1 MTPQEFIAKWR
12 RSRGQ
17 ESAGAQ
23 EWFIDLCRVVEHPTP
38 AELDPRQEWYTFER
52 AVRESSG
59 RRGRA
64 DVYKRSYFAWE
75 FKGLHR
81 DLDEAYRQ
89 LQRYREALNNPPLL
103 VVSDF
108 RTIRIHTNFTN
119 KVPIVHTILLDDV
132 GDPEQLGILRSV
144 FHNPDTLEPEISP
157 DDVTKATA
165 NIFAKIAA
173 SMRERGVDSLD
184 VARFLNRLV
193 FCFFAQDVGVLPN
206 RVLSQLCENYHN
218 DPAEFN
224 EGLQELFAQ
233 MNEGGR
239 FGIDRIR
246 QFNGDL
252 FTDPDTVLMTTGELE
267 GLSEATER
275 NWAHIEPSI
284 FGTLFERVV
293 DPNKQG
299 LVGAQY
305 TSEADI
311 LSVIDP
317 VIIKPLQAEWSE
329 VERQVGGLTLLEGQQ
344 DEAQAR
350 RLLTEFQ
357 ARLSSLK
364 VLDPACGSGNFL
376 YVALRQLHDLEKAVL
391 TLAADLNLRGFLP
404 EVSPEQCY
412 GIEIDPYASDLARTS
427 LWIGHLQWLIENGHQ
442 YNREPVLGSL
452 NTIECRDALIEFID
466 YWPECAA
473 IFGTDFSRYS
483 AYSEEDR
490 QEILEIG
497 EALWP
502 EGDAIFGAPP
512 KLYREARWPA
522 VDYIV
527 GNPPFLGHFPFR
539 EQLGDKYVNA
549 VYDLYGD
556 RIPNSSDLCCYWFE
570 KARAQ
575 IESGN
580 SRRAGLLAT
589 QSIRFQSN
597 RPVLAR
603 IKETGYIFSAV
614 SDQDWVLDGANVHI
628 SIICF
633 DDGSQTTR
641 ILDGERVSNINAD
654 LTGGADL
661 TQARTL
667 AENADLSF
675 MGDIK
680 VGPFEIT
687 NELAQ
692 EMLRQPNPHGKL
704 NSDVIKRWMIG
715 RDINQ
720 VSRDM
725 WIIDFG
731 TDMTGADAA
740 LYEAPFE
747 YVRANV
753 KPGRDGNRD
762 LRFRNYWWLHGR
774 PRIEMREALTGLTR
788 YIGTSMVSR
797 HRMFSYIDGH
807 VLPDATIIVFPRD
820 DDYFFGV
827 LHSRIHGLWASA
839 MGTQLESRP
848 RYTPTTCFE
857 TFPFPRP
864 TGEQQ
869 EIIAAAA
876 AVLNR
881 LRENWLNPVDMF
893 GNPSLTA
900 PERRRRTLTNLY
912 NQRPTWLANA
922 HATLDAAVADA
933 YGWPPDLPDAEVL
946 ERLLALNLE
955 RSAAETGQGVE

>member
-1 MTPQEFIAKWR
+1 MAANAMTPQEFIAKWR

-89 LQRYREALNNPPLL
+89 LQRYREALNNPPVL

-108 RTIRIHTNFTN
+108 RTIRVHTNFTN
-119 KVPIVHTILLDDV
+119 KVPLVHTILLDDL
-132 GDPEQLGILRSV
+132 GEPEQLEILRSV
-144 FHNPDTLEPEISP
+144 FHNPDALEPEISP

-165 NIFAKIAA
+165 DIFARIAA

-184 VARFLNRLV
+184 VARLLNRLV
-193 FCFFAQDVGVLPN
+193 FCFFAQDVGLLPG
-206 RVLSQLCENYHN
+206 QMITELCENFHDN
-218 DPAEFN
+218 PAEFDQ
-224 EGLQELFAQ
+224 GLQELFRR
-233 MNEGGR
+233 MNDGGR
-239 FGIDRIR
+239 FGVQTIR

-267 GLSEATER
+267 GLAEATER

-311 LSVIDP
+311 RSVIDP

-329 VERQVGGLTLLEGQQ
+329 VERKVGGLTLLEGQQ

-350 RLLTEFQ
+350 RLLQEFQ
-357 ARLSSLK
+357 SRLSSLK

-391 TLAADLNLRGFLP
+391 TQAADLNLRGFLP

-452 NTIECRDALIEFID
+452 NTIECRDAIID
-466 YWPECAA
+466 IREPEQPA
-473 IFGTDFSRYS
+473 
-483 AYSEEDR
+483 E
-490 QEILEIG
+490 
-497 EALWP
+497 P
-502 EGDAIFGAPP
+502 E
-512 KLYREARWPA
+512 WPA

-539 EQLGDKYVNA
+539 EQLGDEYVNA

-570 KARAQ
+570 KTRAH
-575 IESGN
+575 IEDGKA
-580 SRRAGLLAT
+580 RRAGLLGT
-589 QSIRFQSN
+589 QAIRFQSN

-603 IKETGYIFSAV
+603 IKETGDIFNAV
-614 SDQDWVLDGANVHI
+614 SDQDWVLDGASVHI

-633 DDGSQTTR
+633 DDGSQTSR
-641 ILDGERVSNINAD
+641 LLDGERVNNINAD

-661 TQARTL
+661 TQAKTL
-667 AENADLSF
+667 AENRNLSF
-675 MGDIK
+675 QGIGK
-680 VGPFEIT
+680 VGDFDIPESVAI
-687 NELAQ
+687 
-692 EMLRQPNPHGKL
+692 EMMAQPNPHGKP
-704 NSDVIKRWMIG
+704 NSDVIKRWING
-715 RDINQ
+715 IDITQ
-720 VSRDM
+720 RSRDV

-731 TDMTGADAA
+731 VDMPETQAA

-747 YVRANV
+747 YVKEKVMPERVNNRMSWRAEH
-753 KPGRDGNRD
+753 
-762 LRFRNYWWLHGR
+762 WWLHGY
-774 PRIEMREALTGLTR
+774 PATLMRCALSSLPR
-788 YIGTSMVSR
+788 YIATSLTAK
-797 HRMFSYIDGH
+797 HRIFAWEPQNT
-807 VLPDATIIVFPRD
+807 LPSNSVIAFARE

-827 LHSRIHGLWASA
+827 LHSRIHGLWATA
-839 MGTQLESRP
+839 MGTQLEDRP

-857 TFPFPRP
+857 TFPFPEP
-864 TGEQQ
+864 TDSQRAA
-869 EIIAAAA
+869 IAAAA
-876 AVLNR
+876 AELNG

-893 GNPSLTA
+893 GGPALNADQL
-900 PERRRRTLTNLY
+900 RRRTLTNLY
-912 NQRPTWLANA
+912 NDYPSWLSNA
-922 HATLDAAVADA
+922 HATLDAAVAAA
-933 YGWPPDLPDAEVL
+933 YGWPPDLPDAEAL
-946 ERLLALNLE
+946 QRLLALNLE
-955 RSAAETGQGVE
+955 RAGAEGAAG